1 MSNKII
7 SCALFF
13 AAMSFA
19 FASCKKDKKDECD
32 LDGYQLKA
40 TVNGSDWCANQ
51 TLFADNAILLTINGI
66 RDDGSTL
73 TLEFDST
80 EVGTFVIKGD
90 TNHILYT
97 DALAL
102 GYESTNDNPGTLTV
116 TQNDKSNNKFKAN
129 FNVTLRNPVTAASVA
144 LNGSVEVLYTE

>member
-13 AAMSFA
+13 AAMSLA

>member
-13 AAMSFA
+13 AAMSLA

-40 TVNGSDWCANQ
+40 TVNGSNWCANQ

-129 FNVTLRNPVTAASVA
+129 FNVTLRNPVTAANVA

>member
-13 AAMSFA
+13 AAMSLA
-19 FASCKKDKKDECD
+19 FASCKKDKNDECD